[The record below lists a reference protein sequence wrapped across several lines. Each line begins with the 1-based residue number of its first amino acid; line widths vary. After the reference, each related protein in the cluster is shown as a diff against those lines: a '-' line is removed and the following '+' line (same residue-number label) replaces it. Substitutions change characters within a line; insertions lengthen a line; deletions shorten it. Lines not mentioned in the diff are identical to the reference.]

1 MHQISSNKPDN
12 LDFVS
17 FGAWFVYNCICPLLI
32 EQRKFYVMELRLV
45 GIEKL
50 VIGIIAYED
59 TVIALHCMLVCFLT
73 NISKLP

>member
-32 EQRKFYVMELRLV
+32 EQQKFYVMELRLV

-50 VIGIIAYED
+50 VIGIISYED
-59 TVIALHCMLVCFLT
+59 TVIALHCMLV
-73 NISKLP
+73 